1 MYQQPLHADKL
12 TPGEKDDRK
21 ARFSTGTI
29 DLFLISCPL
38 RSEFSHFHSRKSCDT
53 QEELVAYLQRIQDV
67 IKDNLSDGELIDD
80 PAEAVLDM
88 LTVSLDWM
96 LITVSPTWSHQRSL
110 DTLIIS
116 QNQAVVFMMMGLSY
130 LRSPAFTA
138 SGNAK
143 THELYRQLTEITKGT
158 AVNDVYR
165 ALLAQTSDSPRY
177 TFSRGLVQTSMLSSF
192 VFAFLALL
200 GKLFLGRNGL
210 YLNIS
215 SRRKSR
221 RQSFFRPSP
230 FISRWLVL
238 VLNSLPNTFILIQ
251 LLLSIAFVAAHHLAL

>member
-12 TPGEKDDRK
+12 TPGEKDDR
-21 ARFSTGTI
+21 
-29 DLFLISCPL
+29 
-38 RSEFSHFHSRKSCDT
+38 SEFSHFHSRKSCDT
-53 QEELVAYLQRIQDV
+53 QEELIAYLERIQDV

-80 PAEAVLDM
+80 PAEVVLDM

-96 LITVSPTWSHQRSL
+96 LIT
-110 DTLIIS
+110 
-116 QNQAVVFMMMGLSY
+116 AVVFMMMGLSY